1 MVSAQDTWSLQTRT
15 NSRVKDVMS
24 AKIKSIK
31 LVLQWYEL
39 DGKEVMLE
47 VSSHTSDGNCAAH
60 PLRSALAF

>member
-1 MVSAQDTWSLQTRT
+1 MSAQDTWSLQTRT

-47 VSSHTSDGNCAAH
+47 VSSHTSDGNGVAH
-60 PLRSALAF
+60 PLISALAF